1 MATAKKETKAPAKKT
16 EAKAEKKPV
25 EKKVTEKPVKKVEAK
40 PEKKAPAKK
49 YHIAQRS
56 EDGLWQVKAEGA
68 EKALKLFKTQQEAI
82 DYAKKVAGNQ
92 EGYIVIHKK
101 DGSFRKLT
109 Y

>member
-56 EDGLWQVKAEGA
+56 EDG
-68 EKALKLFKTQQEAI
+68 
-82 DYAKKVAGNQ
+82 
-92 EGYIVIHKK
+92 
-101 DGSFRKLT
+101 
-109 Y
+109 